1 MSLEI
6 KQGEVSL
13 SANGTGTIYIDVDAG
28 RKFTVHMIGRKS
40 TGSFKITDIKNSAT
54 GESYLTGVLY
64 SEMFSRYSYWLVLPV
79 PQEFTG
85 PTRISIQVVDTSGSS
100 NTVSLTFV
108 GEEVSV

>member
-54 GESYLTGVLY
+54 GESYLTGVL
-64 SEMFSRYSYWLVLPV
+64 SSARTPRIYWP
-79 PQEFTG
+79 
-85 PTRISIQVVDTSGSS
+85 
-100 NTVSLTFV
+100 N
-108 GEEVSV
+108 